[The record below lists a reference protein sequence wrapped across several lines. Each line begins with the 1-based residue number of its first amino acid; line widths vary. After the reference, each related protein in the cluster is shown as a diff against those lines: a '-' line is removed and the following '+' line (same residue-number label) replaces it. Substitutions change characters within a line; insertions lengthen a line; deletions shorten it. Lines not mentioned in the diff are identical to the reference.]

1 MWQTDIDGDRYRY
14 KTIQRHSK
22 RPKFQSFLPVNPG
35 LHDTGG
41 AGAAGAAG
49 MLPVPLPVPVPVP
62 LPDPVPVPAPAAG

>member
-14 KTIQRHSK
+14 KTTTRKIQRDRK
-22 RPKFQSFLPVNPG
+22 RPKFQSILPVNPG

-49 MLPVPLPVPVPVP
+49 ILPVPVPVP
-62 LPDPVPVPAPAAG
+62 LPVPVPAPAAG